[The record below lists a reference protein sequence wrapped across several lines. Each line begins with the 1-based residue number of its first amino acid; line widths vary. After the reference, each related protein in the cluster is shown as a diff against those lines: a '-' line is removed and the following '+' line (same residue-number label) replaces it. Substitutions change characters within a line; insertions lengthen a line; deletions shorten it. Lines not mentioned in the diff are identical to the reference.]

1 MKQPKSLQPSIYK
14 ACSDLYIWKL
24 SKMGLYIKVWAK
36 GSTFFAKIK
45 LPDTLIAVYP

>member
-24 SKMGLYIKVWAK
+24 SKMGYQNTTPVLFCQA
-36 GSTFFAKIK
+36 F
-45 LPDTLIAVYP
+45 